1 MAIDATTL
9 AVLRAFVKQSGG
21 SSPGESGQDGRE
33 IELQKSDT
41 AIQWRYVGDQEWID
55 LVQLS
60 EIKGDPGNTGAMA
73 NLTIGTVTTLAAGS
87 NATASIE
94 SNPDGSGYV
103 LNLGIPEGE
112 DGSQIADYVNLNN
125 KPSINGVEI
134 SGDKSAED
142 YGLKP
147 SDFIVNITRDWIED
161 TVSADK
167 TYNEISE
174 AYNAGMD
181 CYAEFESQKIPL
193 RYLNPGAAIFVDES
207 LENID
212 LTTITIRSD
221 GSVESNNSLLLPS
234 EETYGLVKA
243 DKVTSDDTVP
253 AKIGE
258 DGKLYVPKYPTL
270 ESLNAQPKDFIVTI
284 SGDDVSGYTADKT
297 YDEILEA
304 YNAGKNCY
312 ANALGNKLPLL
323 VFDSYQINFLLGN
336 LERFQVLNVI
346 INDDNTCDVV
356 VTTSIIAS
364 SNSPGIVKA
373 KPKDVETVQVAVD
386 DDGKLWVPESTG
398 GGDTI
403 NVDAELKEYMNV
415 AKPAIASAIINKGGS
430 VEPDDSLNDYAT
442 RISAIPNDVY
452 PAETLPVQTNLSAS
466 GLQDSIG
473 IKLNWSDVNASGY
486 IILRKENAMPA
497 TSADGDI
504 VYNGT
509 YAADGYTDTGVQKG
523 KVYYYRIFP
532 RNSKNQYQSTEDGAV
547 AMVDYK
553 DRTGQTLINDL
564 PLGSKIKFGEWNG
577 SEYFWEIVDT
587 QDKNSGYVTV
597 AADQNLGNRQFD
609 APETDNPVTNR
620 KNQGNNR
627 WLYSAVRQLLNS
639 SDVAGSWWT
648 AQHEY
653 DVAPSYATQIDGFL
667 KDFTTY
673 EKNIIV
679 SKTNRCNLDTNDGSG
694 YETMIDKVWLPSSYA
709 MGTELFQPLEDDH
722 VYEAYTDNASRTYQ
736 NNWWLRTIN
745 GSSSASSVRN
755 LNSGGTLYNNSA
767 NYSNNVAVRPFCL
780 LPTSAYMLWSDSDEA
795 YVFVDDSQ
803 RNPTV

>member
-112 DGSQIADYVNLNN
+112 DGENGV
-125 KPSINGVEI
+125 SIN
-134 SGDKSAED
+134 
-142 YGLKP
+142 
-147 SDFIVNITRDWIED
+147 NI
-161 TVSADK
+161 
-167 TYNEISE
+167 
-174 AYNAGMD
+174 
-181 CYAEFESQKIPL
+181 P
-193 RYLNPGAAIFVDES
+193 PGG
-207 LENID
+207 
-212 LTTITIRSD
+212 TT
-221 GSVESNNSLLLPS
+221 G
-234 EETYGLVKA
+234 
-243 DKVTSDDTVP
+243 
-253 AKIGE
+253 
-258 DGKLYVPKYPTL
+258 
-270 ESLNAQPKDFIVTI
+270 
-284 SGDDVSGYTADKT
+284 
-297 YDEILEA
+297 
-304 YNAGKNCY
+304 
-312 ANALGNKLPLL
+312 
-323 VFDSYQINFLLGN
+323 
-336 LERFQVLNVI
+336 QVLTKNSDSDHDLKW
-346 INDDNTCDVV
+346 DD
-356 VTTSIIAS
+356 
-364 SNSPGIVKA
+364 
-373 KPKDVETVQVAVD
+373 PK
-386 DDGKLWVPESTG
+386 G
-398 GGDTI
+398 GGDTV

-415 AKPAIASAIINKGGS
+415 AKPAIASAIINKGGN
-430 VEPDDSLNDYAT
+430 VENTDSLSDYAT
-442 RISAIPNDVY
+442 RITAIPNNVSA
-452 PAETLPVQTNLSAS
+452 AETLPNQTTLIAA
-466 GLQDSIG
+466 GLNDSVG
-473 IKLNWSDVNASGY
+473 IKLNWTDVNASGY
-486 IILRKENAMPA
+486 LILRKENAKPT
-497 TSADGDI
+497 TSADGTI
-504 VYNGT
+504 VYNGA
-509 YAADGYTDTGVQKG
+509 YASAGYTDTNVQKG
-523 KVYYYRIFP
+523 KVYYYRIFC

-564 PLGSKIKFGEWNG
+564 PLNSKIKFGEWNG
-577 SEYFWEIVDT
+577 SEFFWEIVDT

-597 AADQNLGNRQFD
+597 AADQNLGSRQFD

-694 YETMIDKVWLPSSYA
+694 SETMIDKVWLPSSYA
-709 MGTELFQPLEDDH
+709 MGTELLQPLEDDH
-722 VYEAYTDNASRTYQ
+722 VYEAYTDNASRAYQ

-745 GSSSASSVRN
+745 GTSSASSVRN
-755 LNSGGTLYNNSA
+755 LNSSGSLYGNAASG
-767 NYSNNVAVRPFCL
+767 NVAVRPFCL
-780 LPTSAYMLWSDSDEA
+780 LPTSAYMVWSDSDEA
-795 YVFVDDSQ
+795 YVFADDSQ

>member
-112 DGSQIADYVNLNN
+112 DGENGV
-125 KPSINGVEI
+125 SIN
-134 SGDKSAED
+134 
-142 YGLKP
+142 
-147 SDFIVNITRDWIED
+147 NI
-161 TVSADK
+161 
-167 TYNEISE
+167 
-174 AYNAGMD
+174 
-181 CYAEFESQKIPL
+181 P
-193 RYLNPGAAIFVDES
+193 PGG
-207 LENID
+207 
-212 LTTITIRSD
+212 TT
-221 GSVESNNSLLLPS
+221 G
-234 EETYGLVKA
+234 
-243 DKVTSDDTVP
+243 
-253 AKIGE
+253 
-258 DGKLYVPKYPTL
+258 
-270 ESLNAQPKDFIVTI
+270 
-284 SGDDVSGYTADKT
+284 
-297 YDEILEA
+297 
-304 YNAGKNCY
+304 
-312 ANALGNKLPLL
+312 
-323 VFDSYQINFLLGN
+323 
-336 LERFQVLNVI
+336 QVLTKNSDSDHDLKW
-346 INDDNTCDVV
+346 DD
-356 VTTSIIAS
+356 
-364 SNSPGIVKA
+364 
-373 KPKDVETVQVAVD
+373 PK
-386 DDGKLWVPESTG
+386 G
-398 GGDTI
+398 GGDTV

-415 AKPAIASAIINKGGS
+415 AKPAIASAIINKGGN
-430 VEPDDSLNDYAT
+430 VENTDSLSDYAT
-442 RISAIPNDVY
+442 RITAIPNNVSA
-452 PAETLPVQTNLSAS
+452 AETLPNQTTLIAA
-466 GLQDSIG
+466 GLNDSVG
-473 IKLNWSDVNASGY
+473 IKLNWTDVNASGY
-486 IILRKENAMPA
+486 LILRKENAKPT
-497 TSADGDI
+497 TSADGTI
-504 VYNGT
+504 VYNGA
-509 YAADGYTDTGVQKG
+509 YASAGYTDTNVQKG
-523 KVYYYRIFP
+523 KVYYYRIFC

-564 PLGSKIKFGEWNG
+564 LLNSKIKFGEWNG
-577 SEYFWEIVDT
+577 SEFFWEIVDT

-679 SKTNRCNLDTNDGSG
+679 SKTNRCNLDANDGSG
-694 YETMIDKVWLPSSYA
+694 SETMIDKVWLPSSYA

-745 GSSSASSVRN
+745 GSSSASNVRF
-755 LNSGGTLYNNSA
+755 LNSSGALSSNAANS
-767 NYSNNVAVRPFCL
+767 NVAVRPFCL

>member
-112 DGSQIADYVNLNN
+112 DGENGV
-125 KPSINGVEI
+125 SIN
-134 SGDKSAED
+134 
-142 YGLKP
+142 
-147 SDFIVNITRDWIED
+147 NI
-161 TVSADK
+161 
-167 TYNEISE
+167 
-174 AYNAGMD
+174 
-181 CYAEFESQKIPL
+181 P
-193 RYLNPGAAIFVDES
+193 PGG
-207 LENID
+207 
-212 LTTITIRSD
+212 TT
-221 GSVESNNSLLLPS
+221 G
-234 EETYGLVKA
+234 
-243 DKVTSDDTVP
+243 
-253 AKIGE
+253 
-258 DGKLYVPKYPTL
+258 
-270 ESLNAQPKDFIVTI
+270 
-284 SGDDVSGYTADKT
+284 
-297 YDEILEA
+297 
-304 YNAGKNCY
+304 
-312 ANALGNKLPLL
+312 
-323 VFDSYQINFLLGN
+323 
-336 LERFQVLNVI
+336 QVLTKNSDSDHDLKW
-346 INDDNTCDVV
+346 DD
-356 VTTSIIAS
+356 
-364 SNSPGIVKA
+364 
-373 KPKDVETVQVAVD
+373 PK
-386 DDGKLWVPESTG
+386 G
-398 GGDTI
+398 GGDTV

-415 AKPAIASAIINKGGS
+415 AKPAIASAIINKGGN
-430 VEPDDSLNDYAT
+430 VENTDSLSDYAT
-442 RISAIPNDVY
+442 RITAIPNNVSA
-452 PAETLPVQTNLSAS
+452 AETLPNQTTLIAA
-466 GLQDSIG
+466 GLNDSVG
-473 IKLNWSDVNASGY
+473 IKLNWTDVNASGY
-486 IILRKENAMPA
+486 LILRKENAKPT
-497 TSADGDI
+497 TSADGTI
-504 VYNGT
+504 VYNGA
-509 YAADGYTDTGVQKG
+509 YASAGYTDTNVQKG
-523 KVYYYRIFP
+523 KVYYYRIFC

-564 PLGSKIKFGEWNG
+564 PLNSKIKFGEWNG
-577 SEYFWEIVDT
+577 SEFFWEIVDT

-679 SKTNRCNLDTNDGSG
+679 SKTNRCNLDANDGSG
-694 YETMIDKVWLPSSYA
+694 SETMIDKVWLPSSYA

-745 GSSSASSVRN
+745 GSSSASSVRV
-755 LNSGGTLYNNSA
+755 LNSGGTLYNLTANNS
-767 NYSNNVAVRPFCL
+767 NIAVRPFCL

>member
-112 DGSQIADYVNLNN
+112 DGENGV
-125 KPSINGVEI
+125 SIN
-134 SGDKSAED
+134 
-142 YGLKP
+142 
-147 SDFIVNITRDWIED
+147 NI
-161 TVSADK
+161 
-167 TYNEISE
+167 
-174 AYNAGMD
+174 
-181 CYAEFESQKIPL
+181 P
-193 RYLNPGAAIFVDES
+193 PGG
-207 LENID
+207 
-212 LTTITIRSD
+212 TT
-221 GSVESNNSLLLPS
+221 G
-234 EETYGLVKA
+234 
-243 DKVTSDDTVP
+243 
-253 AKIGE
+253 
-258 DGKLYVPKYPTL
+258 
-270 ESLNAQPKDFIVTI
+270 
-284 SGDDVSGYTADKT
+284 
-297 YDEILEA
+297 
-304 YNAGKNCY
+304 
-312 ANALGNKLPLL
+312 
-323 VFDSYQINFLLGN
+323 
-336 LERFQVLNVI
+336 QVLTKNSDSDHDLKW
-346 INDDNTCDVV
+346 DD
-356 VTTSIIAS
+356 
-364 SNSPGIVKA
+364 
-373 KPKDVETVQVAVD
+373 PK
-386 DDGKLWVPESTG
+386 G
-398 GGDTI
+398 GGDTV

-415 AKPAIASAIINKGGS
+415 AKPAIASAIINKGGN
-430 VEPDDSLNDYAT
+430 VENTDSLSDYAT
-442 RISAIPNDVY
+442 RITAIPNNVSA
-452 PAETLPVQTNLSAS
+452 AETLPNQTTLIAA
-466 GLQDSIG
+466 GLNDSVG
-473 IKLNWSDVNASGY
+473 IKLNWTDVNASGY
-486 IILRKENAMPA
+486 LILRKENAKPT
-497 TSADGDI
+497 TSADGTI
-504 VYNGT
+504 VYNGA
-509 YAADGYTDTGVQKG
+509 YASAGYTDTNVQKG
-523 KVYYYRIFP
+523 KVYYYRIFC

-564 PLGSKIKFGEWNG
+564 PLNSKIKFGEWNG
-577 SEYFWEIVDT
+577 SEFFWEIVDT

-694 YETMIDKVWLPSSYA
+694 SETMIDKVWLPSSYA
-709 MGTELFQPLEDDH
+709 MGTELLQPLEDDH
-722 VYEAYTDNASRTYQ
+722 VYEAYTDNASRAYQ

-745 GSSSASSVRN
+745 GTSSASSVRN
-755 LNSGGTLYNNSA
+755 LFSGGTLYNYAA
-767 NYSNNVAVRPFCL
+767 NYNYVAVRPFCL
-780 LPTSAYMLWSDSDEA
+780 LPTSAYMVWSDSDEA
-795 YVFVDDSQ
+795 YVFADDSQ

>member
-112 DGSQIADYVNLNN
+112 DGENGV
-125 KPSINGVEI
+125 SIN
-134 SGDKSAED
+134 
-142 YGLKP
+142 
-147 SDFIVNITRDWIED
+147 NI
-161 TVSADK
+161 
-167 TYNEISE
+167 
-174 AYNAGMD
+174 
-181 CYAEFESQKIPL
+181 P
-193 RYLNPGAAIFVDES
+193 PGG
-207 LENID
+207 
-212 LTTITIRSD
+212 TT
-221 GSVESNNSLLLPS
+221 G
-234 EETYGLVKA
+234 
-243 DKVTSDDTVP
+243 
-253 AKIGE
+253 
-258 DGKLYVPKYPTL
+258 
-270 ESLNAQPKDFIVTI
+270 
-284 SGDDVSGYTADKT
+284 
-297 YDEILEA
+297 
-304 YNAGKNCY
+304 
-312 ANALGNKLPLL
+312 
-323 VFDSYQINFLLGN
+323 
-336 LERFQVLNVI
+336 QVLTKNSDSDHDLKW
-346 INDDNTCDVV
+346 DD
-356 VTTSIIAS
+356 
-364 SNSPGIVKA
+364 
-373 KPKDVETVQVAVD
+373 PK
-386 DDGKLWVPESTG
+386 G
-398 GGDTI
+398 GGDTV

-415 AKPAIASAIINKGGS
+415 AKPAIASAIINKGGN
-430 VEPDDSLNDYAT
+430 VENTDSLSDYAT
-442 RISAIPNDVY
+442 RIAAIPNNISA
-452 PAETLPVQTNLSAS
+452 AETLPNQTTLVAT
-466 GLQDSIG
+466 GLNDSVG
-473 IKLNWSDVNASGY
+473 IKLNWTDVNASGY
-486 IILRKENAMPA
+486 LILRKENAKPT
-497 TSADGDI
+497 TSADGTI
-504 VYNGT
+504 VYNGA
-509 YAADGYTDTGVQKG
+509 YASAGYTDTNVQKG
-523 KVYYYRIFP
+523 KVYYYRIFC

-564 PLGSKIKFGEWNG
+564 PLGSKIKFGEWNE

-609 APETDNPVTNR
+609 ALETNNPITNR

-639 SDVAGSWWT
+639 SEVAGSWWT

-679 SKTNRCNLDTNDGSG
+679 SKTNRCNLDTNDGGGS
-694 YETMIDKVWLPSSYA
+694 ETMIDKVWLPSSYA

-722 VYEAYTDNASRTYQ
+722 VYEAYTDNASRAYQ
-736 NNWWLRTIN
+736 SNWWLRTIN
-745 GSSSASSVRN
+745 GTSSASSVRVVF
-755 LNSGGTLYNNSA
+755 SSGTLGNYTANS
-767 NYSNNVAVRPFCL
+767 SNAVRPFCL
-780 LPTSAYMLWSDSDEA
+780 LPTSAYMVWSDSDEA
-795 YVFVDDSQ
+795 YVFADDSQ
-803 RNPTV
+803 RNQTV

>member
-112 DGSQIADYVNLNN
+112 DGENGV
-125 KPSINGVEI
+125 SIN
-134 SGDKSAED
+134 
-142 YGLKP
+142 
-147 SDFIVNITRDWIED
+147 NI
-161 TVSADK
+161 
-167 TYNEISE
+167 
-174 AYNAGMD
+174 
-181 CYAEFESQKIPL
+181 P
-193 RYLNPGAAIFVDES
+193 PGG
-207 LENID
+207 
-212 LTTITIRSD
+212 TT
-221 GSVESNNSLLLPS
+221 G
-234 EETYGLVKA
+234 
-243 DKVTSDDTVP
+243 
-253 AKIGE
+253 
-258 DGKLYVPKYPTL
+258 
-270 ESLNAQPKDFIVTI
+270 
-284 SGDDVSGYTADKT
+284 
-297 YDEILEA
+297 
-304 YNAGKNCY
+304 
-312 ANALGNKLPLL
+312 
-323 VFDSYQINFLLGN
+323 
-336 LERFQVLNVI
+336 QVLTKNSDSDHDLKW
-346 INDDNTCDVV
+346 DD
-356 VTTSIIAS
+356 
-364 SNSPGIVKA
+364 
-373 KPKDVETVQVAVD
+373 PK
-386 DDGKLWVPESTG
+386 G
-398 GGDTI
+398 GGDTV

-415 AKPAIASAIINKGGS
+415 AKPAIASAIINKGGN
-430 VEPDDSLNDYAT
+430 VENTDSLSDYAT
-442 RISAIPNDVY
+442 RITAIPNNVSA
-452 PAETLPVQTNLSAS
+452 AETLPNQTTLIAA
-466 GLQDSIG
+466 GLNDSVG
-473 IKLNWSDVNASGY
+473 IKLNWTDVNASGY
-486 IILRKENAMPA
+486 LILRKENAKPT
-497 TSADGDI
+497 TSADGTI
-504 VYNGT
+504 VYNGA
-509 YAADGYTDTGVQKG
+509 YASAGYTDTNVQKG
-523 KVYYYRIFP
+523 KVYYYRIFC

-564 PLGSKIKFGEWNG
+564 PLNSKIKFGEWNG
-577 SEYFWEIVDT
+577 SEFFWEIVDT

-609 APETDNPVTNR
+609 VPETDNPVTNR

-679 SKTNRCNLDTNDGSG
+679 SKTNRCNLDANDGSG
-694 YETMIDKVWLPSSYA
+694 SETMIDKVWLPSSYA

-745 GSSSASSVRN
+745 GSSSASVVRS
-755 LNSGGTLYNNSA
+755 LISSGSLSSYAA
-767 NYSNNVAVRPFCL
+767 NYSYIAVRPFCL